1 MDLQE
6 LLYAWVSEPQLY
18 FALGKVRYTLEGALN
33 RFQLDNCMRD
43 AVYPVLLRGPTSM
56 IVRRQPAITV
66 RSSIW
71 RRRPG
76 GVVCVEQ
83 LHLNIA
89 PFGLEIEEAHMR
101 EITKFCDAHLMPFIS
116 PPNTHHEAY
125 VPDVMVLED
134 GQAWSQ
140 ITPKSKVYIESLV
153 VSRTEVTFSFC
164 PASWRLS
171 SQDAM
176 QQKRLGATSML
187 LQRVLALANVE
198 AAQVSIRAL
207 EVQHPLLSQSALFT
221 LVGRHYMRSL
231 VHEIYKIVGSSD
243 FLGDPVRLV
252 HHLGLGVWSLFSNP
266 ASAALEETSTRL
278 QIPQRVLYGVLLG
291 MYKDMLCVH
300 TLCILYI

>member
-1 MDLQE
+1 M
-6 LLYAWVSEPQLY
+6 SEPQLY
-18 FALGKVRYTLEGALN
+18 FALGKVRYTLEGALS

-43 AVYPVLLRGPTSM
+43 AVYPVLLRGPTST
-56 IVRRQPAITV
+56 IVKRQPAATV
-66 RSSIW
+66 RTSIW

-83 LHLNIA
+83 LHVNIA
-89 PFGLEIEEAHMR
+89 PFALEIEEAHMR
-101 EITKFCDAHLMPFIS
+101 EITQFCAVNLMPFIS
-116 PPNTHHEAY
+116 PPSKHREAHE
-125 VPDVMVLED
+125 PDVMVLED
-134 GQAWSQ
+134 GRAWSH
-140 ITPKSKVYIESLV
+140 ITPRSKVYIESLV

-171 SQDAM
+171 GQDIT
-176 QQKRLGATSML
+176 QQKRLGTTSIL

-198 AAQVSIRAL
+198 AAQISIRAL

-231 VHEIYKIVGSSD
+231 VHEIYKIVGSAD
-243 FLGDPVRLV
+243 FLGDPVRIV

-291 MYKDMLCVH
+291 MHEINLCSDQ
-300 TLCILYI
+300 TSEEWEYL